1 MKLPKSFYKLK
12 AWEQEVYLIK
22 MLKEVHEREKTI
34 RDMLGKIR
42 GGYKFEV
49 SEIDRPD
56 LITLKE

>member
-12 AWEQEVYLIK
+12 AWEQEVHLIK
-22 MLKEVHEREKTI
+22 MLEEVHEREKQI
-34 RDMLGKIR
+34 REMLGKIR